1 MGHTAEKGYIHTIGC
16 TRFARL
22 LLGGAVLLL
31 LAGLVGCS
39 VPFGAPASNG
49 SGSSSG
55 GAGNAGAPPLES
67 GSDLESALVSYWAF
81 EDGAGTTASDTGG
94 SGNGGTVFGGAT
106 WTSGRRGGALNFDGV
121 DDYVSIPHADSVNF
135 GGAGADSYAVAMWFY
150 PESLSGYHHV
160 ISKLGTEDEDAAN
173 GPSPFELFTGG
184 ESASFYVKDGSGAG
198 ADANFSV
205 GGVSVSLE
213 AWQHVVLVRDGEA
226 LSIYIDGTHAATA
239 TATGIGETTANTEP
253 ITIGQRGDDDIFFDG
268 SIDEVAVFS
277 RALTGPEVS
286 QLYGSY

>member
-1 MGHTAEKGYIHTIGC
+1 MGHMSNDVRIGTIGR
-16 TRFARL
+16 TRLGRL
-22 LLGGAVLLL
+22 LLGGTALLF

-39 VPFGAPASNG
+39 VPFGAPESDR
-49 SGSSSG
+49 SGSNSG
-55 GAGNAGAPPLES
+55 EPANAGAPPIAS

-81 EDGAGTTASDTGG
+81 EDGAGTAVSDTGG

-106 WTSGRRGGALNFDGV
+106 WTAGRRGGALNFDGV

-184 ESASFYVKDGSGAG
+184 ASASFYVKDGTGTG

-205 GGVSVSLE
+205 GGVSVSGD
-213 AWQHVVLVRDGEA
+213 AWQHVVLVREGQE
-226 LSIYIDGTHAATA
+226 LSIYKDGTLATSA
-239 TATGIGETTANTEP
+239 TATGIGDTTANTEP

-277 RALTGPEVS
+277 RALTAAEVS
-286 QLYGSY
+286 ELYGSY